1 MAQTEICGGNP
12 ENLSEME
19 TQRSFWL
26 VGATSNDP
34 PSNAARVA
42 WSKWRRCQTLMS
54 IAASC
59 AAIAGGFAADSADSA
74 DSARGFRGALLQVT
88 PSPTSPGPSARPPR
102 YRHRTVLAEPCGS
115 FESCELRR
123 PRWVSVANTPQTL
136 LAPSPAAEN
145 HRR

>member
-12 ENLSEME
+12 KNLSEME

-26 VGATSNDP
+26 VGAASNDP

-54 IAASC
+54 IAATC
-59 AAIAGGFAADSADSA
+59 AAIAGGFAADSAA
-74 DSARGFRGALLQVT
+74 SARGFCGALLQVT

-102 YRHRTVLAEPCGS
+102 YRHRTVLAEPRGT
-115 FESCELRR
+115 FESCEPRRLR
-123 PRWVSVANTPQTL
+123 WASVANTLQTL
-136 LAPSPAAEN
+136 LAPSPATQN